1 VGRTRV
7 HNTNSSNL
15 AGSRAAARDPAMP
28 GSPEEVNGLSEWN
41 AMTYEGKDTI
51 LRVVRDEAGQMFAL
65 AEQPGAWDAPTACEN
80 WLVKDVIGHI
90 VDTTEGYFRAF
101 DIARSGGEAPAAFGL
116 AGMHERAGQSAKA
129 FGELSQQEMLA
140 RARADL
146 DQMMGILE
154 PLTADEW
161 GGLLVPHF
169 YMGQVPAFIYAA
181 GQLMDYGVHTW
192 DIRQGSGQA
201 HVLSADA
208 ADLLVPFMFIIWQST
223 IRPDA
228 DRSPFSLGIRVS
240 GRNGG
245 DTRVSI
251 GESGMSYEPG
261 DISDLP
267 AVLEFDP
274 GSMVLTAFGRVNGGT
289 ASGDQELANR
299 FLNLFYRI

>member
-1 VGRTRV
+1 
-7 HNTNSSNL
+7 
-15 AGSRAAARDPAMP
+15 
-28 GSPEEVNGLSEWN
+28 LSEWN

-51 LRVVRDEAGQMFAL
+51 LRVVREEAAQMFAL
-65 AEQPGAWDAPTACEN
+65 AEQPGAWEAPTACES
-80 WLVKDVIGHI
+80 WKVKDVIGHI

-101 DIARSGGEAPAAFGL
+101 DTARSGADADAPYGL
-116 AGMHERAGQSAKA
+116 AGMHERAGQSAQA
-129 FGELSQQEMLA
+129 FGTISQAEMMA
-140 RARADL
+140 RVRSDL

-154 PLTADEW
+154 PLSAEEW
-161 GGLLVPHF
+161 GGLIVPHF
-169 YMGQVPAFIYAA
+169 YMGPVPAFIYAA

-223 IRPDA
+223 IRADA
-228 DRSPFSLGIRVS
+228 DLSPFSVGIRVS

-245 DTRVSI
+245 DTRVSV
-251 GESGMSYEPG
+251 SDQGMAYEPG
-261 DISDLP
+261 DVSDLP

-289 ASGDQELANR
+289 ASGDQALANR